1 MGCVSTKV
9 HPNGIREKVSNEQKN
24 MRYSNDDTIPEFFKN
39 NENMQLVSP
48 KSELNEKSRADS
60 ANKEDNVEGKRKQNI
75 IRISLGEYIIR

>member
-39 NENMQLVSP
+39 NENLQLVSP